1 MLHIHATDDSNVSAY
16 QVMVVPDQQL
26 GATSMRSVLYHV
38 VCTDASVQTDC
49 YRPVST
55 CTTVLANFAI
65 LPVGHFFVIVTSSGQ
80 TDLAGL
86 SPSLPTSAHDETPR
100 CESSALVSNTCAIV
114 ITCWRQGLWSPQV
127 QFAWQRLVPS

>member
-1 MLHIHATDDSNVSAY
+1 MLHIHATDDSNVSSY

-26 GATSMRSVLYHV
+26 GATLMRSELYHV
-38 VCTDASVQTDC
+38 VYTDASVQTDC

-80 TDLAGL
+80 TVLAGL
-86 SPSLPTSAHDETPR
+86 SPSLLTSAHGETPH
-100 CESSALVSNTCAIV
+100 CENSALVSNTCAIV
-114 ITCWRQGLWSPQV
+114 IT
-127 QFAWQRLVPS
+127 